1 MKLPGLLMAATLSEL
16 HALHDFLGQDAVLC
30 LGQWSEEVKRW
41 RRESGRDCHYASY
54 LIKKAIRAV
63 MGQVDGVAFAL
74 RQSVLDSAT
83 EMGLMLTEEE
93 RATLSERRFDRET
106 GAILDQPKYLYTLK
120 STLRAFE
127 YFPRLCGSSYQLNT
141 KGVAWRSFDR
151 LNTVRNGI
159 THPHNLDEF
168 STINASHV
176 LTPTFLWFSQEG
188 SRLMFD
194 AGRCM
199 GIDLVAGDLSVDY
212 FAGYDEDA
220 HPLKKIGR
228 PEDDQLIDSD
238 LSRIWKL
245 AQVMFAHTSREN
257 QWAVRE
263 LGSKERCVSTPEG
276 QVDARNAVRT
286 LFAAIETRTFMALRM
301 LKAARQ
307 LEDITASDEEA
318 AMIAKSKP
326 VEERYAGALTLWSR
340 FFGHDQCPSISGE
353 LWEAFR
359 EAREF
364 RDRITHPKS
373 VATCLFTP
381 VEYDL
386 LMSTLSYFED
396 SSKALTYNS
405 EKWTELPSNK
415 RHAKAGVGAEE
426 RPILPSQ
433 SVAKVGRND
442 PCPCGSGRKYKKCHG
457 DVTAGHDSHQ
467 VHGPRSGSLGSGP

>member
-1 MKLPGLLMAATLSEL
+1 MNSPGLQMAATLSEL
-16 HALHDFLGQDAVLC
+16 RALHDFLGQDAVLC

-41 RRESGRDCHYASY
+41 RQEGGRDCFYASY

-74 RQSVLDSAT
+74 RQCVLDAAS
-83 EMGLMLTEEE
+83 EMGMALTEEE
-93 RATLSERRFDRET
+93 RATLSERRFDRDT
-106 GAILDQPKYLYTLK
+106 GATLDQPKYLYTLK

-127 YFPRLCGSSYQLNT
+127 YFPRLCGSSYQLDT
-141 KGVAWRSFDR
+141 KGVAWRAFDR

-176 LTPTFLWFSQEG
+176 LAPTFLWFSQEG
-188 SRLMFD
+188 SRLMAD
-194 AGRCM
+194 CGRCM
-199 GIDLVAGDLSVDY
+199 GIALVTGDLSVDY
-212 FAGYDEDA
+212 FAGYDEDE
-220 HPLKKIGR
+220 HSLQNIFR

-238 LSRIWKL
+238 LSRIWQL
-245 AQVMFAHTSREN
+245 AQMMFAHISREN
-257 QWAVRE
+257 QWAVQE
-263 LGSKERCVSTPEG
+263 VGDKERCLSTPEG
-276 QVDARNAVRT
+276 QADARNAVRT
-286 LFAAIETRTFMALRM
+286 LFSAIETRTFMALRM

-307 LEDITASDEEA
+307 LGDIPWSDEET

-340 FFGHDQCPSISGE
+340 FFGHDQCPSISGD

-359 EAREF
+359 DAREF

-373 VATCLFTP
+373 VATCLFTQ

-386 LMSTLSYFED
+386 LMSTLSYFEE
-396 SSKALTYNS
+396 SSEVLTDNPG
-405 EKWTELPSNK
+405 KLTELPSNK
-415 RHAKAGVGAEE
+415 RHAKAGVGSGE
-426 RPILPSQ
+426 RPILTSQ

-442 PCPCGSGRKYKKCHG
+442 PCPCGSGKKYKKCHG
-457 DVTAGHDSHQ
+457 SVDTSAGVRRRSDVN
-467 VHGPRSGSLGSGP
+467 